1 MEVNRVFD
9 ILDNLKLNSSK
20 TDILCSKEVL
30 PNGRSGKDWTK
41 HSVSDFVTNI
51 NYISSGL
58 LALGLEKKDTIA
70 IMSNNR
76 PEWNFV
82 DFAAQQVAMPSVP
95 IFPTVGADDLKFI
108 LIHSEA
114 KIAFISDKGIYT
126 KLQTLQKDLPNLKH
140 IYSFNHIEGVKHL
153 SELIELGK
161 NNYDQSYID
170 AIKTGIS
177 ENDLFTILY
186 TSGTTGHPKGV
197 MISHKALLSNV
208 KALQNLAPIT
218 SDWRALSF
226 LPLNHVYERVLV
238 NLYLFKGVS
247 VYYAENFETIAEN
260 ARDIQP
266 QIFVSVPRIFER
278 VIEKFY
284 AAGDKLTGFKKKL
297 FDLSIKIAEKYEL
310 NGTNGMWYEL
320 QRKICDKFVYSK
332 WRAAFGGKL
341 ACIVSGGAA
350 LNPKIERVFSCAK
363 ITLLQGYGMTE
374 TSVVIAANCFGEG
387 NIKFGTV
394 GPVLSGVKV
403 KIAEE
408 DGEILMKGPNLMMGY
423 YKNPEATAEAID
435 SEGWFHTGDVG
446 MLVDNKFLKITDRK
460 KELFKTSAGKYIS
473 PVAIENK
480 LKECKFI
487 EQCMVI
493 GEGEKFASAI
503 IVPNFLN
510 FKEHC
515 KTNNIEW
522 LSNEEMIACDEIN
535 KLIND
540 HIKELNKTHAPYEH
554 LKRCKLISGQ
564 WSVESGEITP
574 KLSLKRKVIKEKN
587 KAIID
592 SIFGSLE
599 E

>member
-1 MEVNRVFD
+1 MELTRVFD

-20 TDILCSKEVL
+20 TDILSSKELL
-30 PNGRSGKDWTK
+30 PKGKSGKNWFN
-41 HSVSDFVTNI
+41 HSVTDFVTNV
-51 NYISSGL
+51 NHISSGL
-58 LALGLEKKDTIA
+58 LALGLEKKDTVA
-70 IMSNNR
+70 IMSNNQ

-108 LIHSEA
+108 LSHSEA
-114 KIAFISDKGIYT
+114 KAIFISDKGIYT
-126 KLQTLQKDLPNLKH
+126 KLQLIQKDLPNLKH
-140 IYSFNHIEGVKHL
+140 IYSFNRIEGVKHL

-161 NNYDQSYID
+161 KNYDQAYID
-170 AIKTGIS
+170 AIKASVS

-186 TSGTTGHPKGV
+186 TSGTTGQPKGV
-197 MISHKALLSNV
+197 MISHKGIMSNV
-208 KALQNLAPIT
+208 KALQALAPIA
-218 SDWRALSF
+218 SDWKALSF

-260 ARDIQP
+260 AKDIQP

-284 AAGDKLTGFKKKL
+284 AAGDKLTGFKKKI
-297 FDLSIKIAEKYEL
+297 FDLSIKLAERYEL
-310 NGTNGMWYEL
+310 HGANGAWYEF
-320 QRKICDKFVYSK
+320 QRKICDRLVYSK

-341 ACIVSGGAA
+341 VCIVSGGAA
-350 LNPKIERVFSCAK
+350 LNSRIERVFSCAK

-374 TSVVIAANCFGEG
+374 TSVVIAANCFGED

-394 GPVLSGVKV
+394 GPVLSGVTV

-423 YKNPEATAEAID
+423 YKNLEATAEAID
-435 SEGWFHTGDVG
+435 ANGWFHTGDVG
-446 MLVDNKFLKITDRK
+446 ILVANKFLKITDRK

-493 GEGEKFASAI
+493 GEGQKFASAI
-503 IVPNFLN
+503 IIPNISN

-515 KTNNIEW
+515 KANNIEW
-522 LSNEEMIACDEIN
+522 LSNELMIECDEIN

-540 HIKELNKTHAPYEH
+540 HVKEINKTHAPYEH
-554 LKRCKLISGQ
+554 LKRCKLVGGQ
-564 WSVESGEITP
+564 WSVEGGEITP

-587 KAIID
+587 KLVID
-592 SIFGSLE
+592 AIFGSDDE
-599 E
+599 